1 MSPRNSRNQQRKNV
15 PAQQAKGKSAARK
28 DRAAD
33 VAAAVDRS
41 GDDSAARKAAD
52 GEGVP
57 LPPAAEA
64 DAPGRAAELA
74 AQEERLLQALDG
86 LKAQEEL
93 YRKSAE
99 RAKER
104 EETANERLRDAEA
117 ALDENRSERDFLANE
132 RQKLEVKAASLREQ
146 ASALDELERSLIQR
160 ESEADSGFPARR
172 AAAEQALQRQLEE
185 ARQIGEAAIESR
197 RKALDAEL
205 ASSAETADRR
215 AKSLDTERAE
225 LDERQRNFDDER
237 AALHRDKVMVDRRK
251 QDLDQEV
258 QALAAVALRR
268 LENELIIKEE
278 DAVAATTILKE
289 QSTELTELRNRWASV
304 GVSDPR
310 QLLKDLAAARD
321 QVQELRDELESRPD
335 EASATQLEALRQ
347 QNRALNAE
355 RERLAYELQVEHGRI
370 LSDRIS
376 AMRVKQL
383 ADAEQQYAVMG
394 RGYEQRIAELSGT
407 LKEVVEG
414 RPDPTEPLFPNC
426 VAFDEDPWLQGRGR
440 LVDDQTPDLHELAC
454 NLQAA
459 MFSKSE
465 RAYRLDD
472 VCAVLGGMAMSH
484 LHLLEGMSGIGKTS
498 LPKALATALG
508 TACEVI
514 EVQAG
519 WRDKHDLF
527 GHYNTFER
535 RFQEEPFLL
544 ALYKAQTPRYADR
557 PFFIVLDEMNLS
569 RPEQYFSML
578 LSKLENNQG
587 HGGEKE
593 PIRLAP
599 VGNGRKPSL
608 MDENGTGIFLPD
620 NVWFVGTANQDEST
634 LGFADKTY
642 NRSFV
647 LELPA
652 KRPFVPDKGR
662 TEPYSAGA
670 LERAF
675 EQAKKLHAVAYQRVK
690 SLLDALE
697 DDLHE
702 VARIHLDPRVTA
714 QLERFVPV
722 AVAARGTEAVN
733 ETGRGP
739 FKIKNET
746 VDPVAL
752 AADQFI
758 ASKVLHQL
766 RSRFEVTTEGLHHLE
781 SALVAY
787 WPDRFEGTTP
797 DRCLRVF
804 SDEHRRRHA

>member
-1 MSPRNSRNQQRKNV
+1 MSQRNGRNQQRKNL
-15 PAQQAKGKSAARK
+15 PAQQARGKAAAKK
-28 DRAAD
+28 DREVD
-33 VAAAVDRS
+33 VTTAVKRS
-41 GDDSAARKAAD
+41 GDDTAARRTAE
-52 GEGVP
+52 GEGVG
-57 LPPAAEA
+57 LPPAADAAASAKA
-64 DAPGRAAELA
+64 DLA
-74 AQEERLLQALDG
+74 VQEDRLLQAFDD

-93 YRKSAE
+93 YRKSTE
-99 RAKER
+99 R
-104 EETANERLRDAEA
+104 ANEREAAANERAREAEA
-117 ALDENRSERDFLANE
+117 ALDENRSERDILAKDRE
-132 RQKLEVKAASLREQ
+132 KVEVKASALRKQ
-146 ASALDELERSLIQR
+146 ASTLDEREHELIQR
-160 ESEADSGFPARR
+160 EAESTSGFPARR
-172 AAAEQALQRQLEE
+172 AAAERALQQQLEE

-197 RKALDAEL
+197 RKALEAEW
-205 ASSAETADRR
+205 AMSTETANRQ
-215 AKSLDTERAE
+215 AEALEAERAE
-225 LDERQRNFDDER
+225 LDELKRTLDEER
-237 AALHRDKVMVDRRK
+237 GALHRDKVMVNRRK
-251 QDLDQEV
+251 RELDQEV
-258 QALAAVALRR
+258 QALAAVELRR
-268 LENELIIKEE
+268 LENELIVKEA
-278 DAVAATTILKE
+278 DATAAVTQLEE
-289 QSTELTELRNRWASV
+289 QSRDLSELRSRWASI
-304 GVSDPR
+304 GIADPQ
-310 QLLKDLAAARD
+310 QLLKDLAAARVE
-321 QVQELRDELESRPD
+321 VQELKDELETRPD
-335 EASATQLEALRQ
+335 EASASQLEALRQ

-355 RERLAYELQVEHGRI
+355 RERLSYELQVEHGRA

-383 ADAEQQYAVMG
+383 ADAEQQYAVMS

-407 LKEVVEG
+407 LEELVEG

-426 VAFDEDPWLQGRGR
+426 VAIDEDPWLQQRGR
-440 LVDDQTPDLHELAC
+440 LVDDQVPDLHELAC

-459 MFSKSE
+459 MFRDSE

-472 VCAVLGGMAMSH
+472 VCSELGGMAMSH

-498 LPKALATALG
+498 LPKAFAKALG

-535 RFQEEPFLL
+535 RFQEESFLL

-569 RPEQYFSML
+569 RPEQYFSVL

-587 HGGEKE
+587 RDGDKE

-599 VGNGRKPSL
+599 IGHGRRPSQ
-608 MDENGTGIFLPD
+608 MDEDGTGIFLPD

-662 TEPYSAGA
+662 VEPYSANA
-670 LERAF
+670 LKRAF
-675 EQAKKLHAVAYQRVK
+675 EQARNQHASAYHDVK
-690 SLLDALE
+690 SLLDSLE

-714 QLERFVPV
+714 QLERYVPV
-722 AVAARGTEAVN
+722 AVAARGTEAIN
-733 ETGRGP
+733 EASRGP
-739 FKIKNET
+739 FKVKNKT

-766 RSRFEVTTEGLHHLE
+766 RSRFEVTNEGLQHLE
-781 SALVAY
+781 TALMTY
-787 WPDRFEGTTP
+787 WTDRFEGTSP
-797 DRCLRVF
+797 ERCKRVF
-804 SDEHRRRHA
+804 SDEVRRRRA